1 MKLLL
6 HVFLLLFIPMVVL
19 GNENNLP
26 FDKSNLEKT
35 YQLDNGNIIYIE
47 QYERGERIWEK
58 DISTGK
64 INNISF
70 VWNFIALAKSCEGIK
85 EENIYFATNLE
96 YYLGGGTNIDNAQ
109 IRIFS
114 LHDPSPWRDSDLGIV
129 PNMESTKQWCIFY
142 NYIK

>member
-6 HVFLLLFIPMVVL
+6 YIFLLLFIPMVVL
-19 GNENNLP
+19 GNENKLP
-26 FDKSNLEKT
+26 FDKSQLEKT

-47 QYERGERIWEK
+47 QYERGDRIWEK

-64 INNISF
+64 INNISS

-96 YYLGGGTNIDNAQ
+96 YYLGGGNNIDNAQ

-129 PNMESTKQWCIFY
+129 PNMEWTKQWCVFY
-142 NYIK
+142 D